1 MNRLLLLAVLTLAG
15 CVDPHEPLSPD
26 FGNAVNANTAVQVV
40 NPNLTPVIGAA
51 DTNGQRVG
59 DAMDRYR
66 TGKVI
71 QPQPPL
77 EAGRIS
83 RTPPPPPQ
91 EK

>member
-26 FGNAVNANTAVQVV
+26 FGNSVNANTAVQVV

-51 DTNGQRVG
+51 DTNGQRIG
-59 DAMDRYR
+59 DAMERYR

-71 QPQPPL
+71 RPQPPL
-77 EAGRIS
+77 EAGRIFA
-83 RTPPPPPQ
+83 TPPQ
-91 EK
+91 ER

>member
-26 FGNAVNANTAVQVV
+26 FGNAVNANNAVQVV
-40 NPNLTPVIGAA
+40 DPNPMPVIGAA

-71 QPQPPL
+71 RPQPPL
-77 EAGRIS
+77 EAGRILA
-83 RTPPPPPQ
+83 TPPPPPQ
-91 EK
+91 ER

>member
-15 CVDPHEPLSPD
+15 CIDPHEPLSPD
-26 FGNAVNANTAVQVV
+26 FGNSVNANTAVQVV
-40 NPNLTPVIGAA
+40 NPNPMPVIGAA

-71 QPQPPL
+71 RPQPPL
-77 EAGRIS
+77 EAGKITS
-83 RTPPPPPQ
+83 TPPPLAQ
-91 EK
+91 ER